1 MHKLFYNK
9 FDSPAIAIVSN
20 FDMKYNR
27 FFNLI
32 EISQLHIDLSLNKII
47 ATGNQIFVLNIT
59 DFRNL
64 LLEEDVGWK
73 DIHATNIE
81 I

>member
-59 DFRNL
+59 DFR
-64 LLEEDVGWK
+64 
-73 DIHATNIE
+73 E
-81 I
+81 IYVIKTITKNENGHNG